1 MCSTSL
7 LLILCYDPRKVRPVD
22 LSMSLQTATKLSIMK
37 SESKK
42 EKKTKRRKN
51 NSIDVCGIYQQNT
64 KANSALENS
73 IKVNRNQHRKYIF

>member
-7 LLILCYDPRKVRPVD
+7 LLILCYDPRKVRPID

-42 EKKTKRRKN
+42 EKKLREERTTPLTFVGFTSKIPKPIQPLKIV
-51 NSIDVCGIYQQNT
+51 S
-64 KANSALENS
+64 K
-73 IKVNRNQHRKYIF
+73 